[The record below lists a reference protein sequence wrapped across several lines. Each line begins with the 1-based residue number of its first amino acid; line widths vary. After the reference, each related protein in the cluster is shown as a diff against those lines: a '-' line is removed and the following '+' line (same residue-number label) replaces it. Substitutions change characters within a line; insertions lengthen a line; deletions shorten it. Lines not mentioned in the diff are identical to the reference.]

1 MAAVS
6 TITPQAPGDWWKE
19 EYGFFGEF
27 YLEGDNSV
35 EGYLINKKQNLAE
48 RTTEEVNGI
57 INVLGWT
64 GQPATGKAVLDL
76 PCGYGRHSIGL
87 AKRGYDVTGVDIN
100 SVHLGRA
107 ADRAKNENVPNV
119 QFIKQS
125 MSEIT
130 FENKFDAVIN
140 MFYSFGFFETD
151 AENNKTL
158 DNFYKALKP
167 GGKFLMHTDV
177 NIPRVLNGKYRE
189 DETRNL
195 QTGNNLR
202 IIDNYDRNT
211 KRIDGAWVI
220 KGADGK
226 EIIRD
231 YSVRVY
237 TREEFTDMCL
247 KAGFSK
253 VEVYGDWDRR
263 NYGDDEEDMM
273 VVATK

>member
-6 TITPQAPGDWWKE
+6 SQLPTDVKWWQE

-48 RTTEEVNGI
+48 RTVEEVNGI
-57 INVLGWT
+57 INVLGWKD
-64 GQPATGKAVLDL
+64 QPATGKTVIDL

-87 AKRGYDVTGVDIN
+87 AKRGYTVTGVDIN

-107 ADRAKNENVPNV
+107 TERAKNENVTGV
-119 QFIKQS
+119 TFVKQS
-125 MSEIT
+125 MTDISYD
-130 FENKFDAVIN
+130 NQFDAAIN
-140 MFYSFGFFETD
+140 MFYSFGFFDTD
-151 AENNKTL
+151 EENDKVL
-158 DNFYKALKP
+158 ANFYKALKP

-177 NIPRVLNGKYRE
+177 NIPRVISGKYRE

-195 QTGNNLR
+195 TTGKELR
-202 IIDNYDRNT
+202 IIDKYDTQT
-211 KRIDGAWVI
+211 KRIEGVWII
-220 KGADGK
+220 KNAEGK
-226 EIIRD
+226 EIRRD

-237 TREEFTDMCL
+237 TKEEFTDMCY
-247 KAGFSK
+247 KAGFTK
-253 VEVYGDWDRR
+253 VEVFGDWDRR
-263 NYGDDEEDMM
+263 PYGDDEEDMM